1 MTPDLMA
8 SYMQAN
14 KLGDWFWILI
24 LVIAIRDAVRKAI
37 ALRKSANRKQLT
49 RFTCLFIFNTAGIL
63 PIIYIFLFSKEN
75 EKQTEKAIKNAVH
88 KVEEEA
94 SKAFEYAEW
103 SIEHTI
109 AKVEHLMKKAPV
121 IEKKTAAKKSPAKK
135 PAAKK
140 TK

>member
-1 MTPDLMA
+1 MTPDLFS
-8 SYMQAN
+8 SYMEAN
-14 KLGDWFWILI
+14 KLGDWFWVLI

-63 PIIYIFLFSKEN
+63 PIIYIFLFSKGN
-75 EKQTEKAIKNAVH
+75 EKQPEKAIKNAVH

-94 SKAFEYAEW
+94 SKAFEYAED

-109 AKVEHLMKKAPV
+109 AKVEKLLKSAPSV
-121 IEKKTAAKKSPAKK
+121 GKK

-140 TK
+140 APAKKPVAKKTK